1 MTCLFPAVHYGEG
14 FQVGLSNT
22 ILKMPRAASLPG
34 EVLSENSHNRFLQ
47 YLQRILCGYN
57 ICFKWRLLYCN
68 RLF

>member
-14 FQVGLSNT
+14 FQVGLSNA

-47 YLQRILCGYN
+47 FLQRIFCGYN
-57 ICFKWRLLYCN
+57 ICFKRRLLYCN

>member
-22 ILKMPRAASLPG
+22 ILKMPWAVSLPG

-47 YLQRILCGYN
+47 FLQRILCGYN
-57 ICFKWRLLYCN
+57 IHFKRRLLYRN
-68 RLF
+68 HFF